1 MQSFLYT
8 CRMALLSFTN
18 AHLAFGHH
26 ALLDA
31 ADFSLLPSE
40 RVGLI
45 GRNGTGKS
53 SLMRVLADTET
64 LDDGDMQRQKDLHVV
79 YTQQEPDLP
88 DTGSAFDAIR
98 NSMGFLQELL
108 STYATA
114 VSENADADAVDA
126 MQAQIERLDGWNWE
140 SRARKALQLF
150 QIQPDAPVGKLS
162 GGGRK
167 RVALALAYAA
177 NPDIWLLDEPTNHLD
192 IEAIVLLQEVLNG
205 FSGSCVIVSHDRSFL
220 DAVCTRIVELD
231 RGVLRSYP
239 GNFARYQE
247 LKAQQLEQEAVINAR
262 KDRLLAQEELWIRQ
276 GVEARRTRSQSR
288 IRQLHALRAERA
300 ERRSPQESIRLE
312 VDSGERSGK
321 IIAELDGV
329 QKAFGDKIIAHN
341 LSLTVMRGDKVGL
354 VGANGVG
361 KTTLLNMMLGLEPAD
376 AGRIRTGSNLQI
388 VYFDQL
394 RTRLDLSLTLEDA
407 ISPGSEWIEIN
418 GRKQHV
424 KSYLA
429 DFLFPPQRA
438 ASPVS
443 TLSGGERSRL
453 LLARLF
459 AQPANVLVLD
469 EPTNDLD
476 IETIELLEELLHT
489 YTGTVF
495 LISHDRRFLN
505 NTVTS
510 IVAHEPLAERAGSWI
525 TYEGN
530 VEDWMTQ
537 RARMLNRQQSDAGV
551 PTPRDSSRRQAASS
565 PAKAPATTPRPTP
578 ARKLRYKEQQELAQL
593 PDKIQQLESEQAELL
608 SVMEEGS
615 IFATDPKEAARMA
628 ERHAAIEQELMHCL
642 ERWEALEAIATPQRE
657 KH

>member
-1 MQSFLYT
+1 
-8 CRMALLSFTN
+8 MALLSFTN

-31 ADFSLLPSE
+31 AAFSLLPSE

-53 SLMRVLADTET
+53 SLLRVLAGMES
-64 LDDGDMQRQKDLHVV
+64 LDDGDVQQQQDLNIV

-88 DTGSAFDAIR
+88 HSGSVFEAAYS
-98 NSMGFLQELL
+98 SMCTLRELL
-108 STYATA
+108 DRYATA
-114 VSENADADAVDA
+114 LSEGAQTDAIDI

-140 SRARKALQLF
+140 NRVRKALQLF
-150 QIQPDAPVGKLS
+150 QVHADAPVGKLS

-177 NPDIWLLDEPTNHLD
+177 KPDIWLLDEPTNHLD
-192 IEAIVLLQEVLNG
+192 VDAIVLLQEVLNG
-205 FSGSCVIVSHDRSFL
+205 FNGSCVVISHDRSFL

-300 ERRSPQESIRLE
+300 ERRNPQGNIRLD

-321 IIAELDGV
+321 MVAELRNAD
-329 QKAFGDKIIAHN
+329 KAFGEKIIARN
-341 LSLTVMRGDKVGL
+341 LSLTVMRGDKIGI
-354 VGANGVG
+354 VGANGAG
-361 KTTLLNMMLGLEPAD
+361 KTTLVNMMLGLEPAD
-376 AGRIRTGSNLQI
+376 AGHIRTGSNLQV

-394 RTRLDLSLTLEDA
+394 RTHLDLNLTLEDA

-438 ASPVS
+438 ASPVA

-459 AQPANVLVLD
+459 ARPANVLVLD

-489 YTGTVF
+489 YPGTVF

-505 NTVTS
+505 NVVTG
-510 IVAHEPLAERAGSWI
+510 IIAHEPLAEKPGSWL

-530 VEDWMTQ
+530 AEDWMTQ
-537 RARMLNRQQSDAGV
+537 RARMLNRQRNDTGMQTASDKNRPGSPSSPPDTPHATLQSA
-551 PTPRDSSRRQAASS
+551 PTPG
-565 PAKAPATTPRPTP
+565 
-578 ARKLRYKEQQELAQL
+578 RKLRYREQQELNQL
-593 PDKIQQLESEQAELL
+593 PEKIQQLEDEQAELL
-608 SVMEEGS
+608 AVMEEGS
-615 IFATDPKEAARMA
+615 VFAADPQKAARITA
-628 ERHAAIEQELMHCL
+628 RHAAIEQELMHCL
-642 ERWEALEAIATPQRE
+642 ERWDALEKIAAPQPK